1 MTYRMS
7 YIRLLADNYRDMFRF
22 YRDTLGMDVIRG
34 DVDSHYAELGTGD
47 VRLSIFRRSEMLNA
61 LGLERD
67 QLSSGQ
73 GAALV
78 FAVEDVDSAF
88 RDLERRG
95 VRFIIAPR
103 THRDWSI
110 RTAHFRDPEGNLI
123 EINQR
128 LTEQIPTSTS

>member
-7 YIRLLADNYRDMFRF
+7 YIRLLTDNYRDMFRF
-22 YRDTLGMDVIRG
+22 YRDTLGMDLIHG
-34 DVDSHYAELGTGD
+34 DLDSQYAELGAGD
-47 VRLSIFRRSEMLNA
+47 VRLAIFRRSEMLEA
-61 LGLERD
+61 LGLDRD
-67 QLSSGQ
+67 QLPAGQ

-88 RDLERRG
+88 RELEHHG
-95 VRFIIAPR
+95 VKFVIAPR
-103 THRDWSI
+103 THRDWNV

-128 LTEQIPTSTS
+128 IAETASEATA